1 MKKTA
6 FLTLAV
12 VVAWAFT
19 GCGQK
24 PASHQ
29 EGESEAAHGGHDHGE
44 SGAEGAKYSEG
55 KGIEL
60 MEETGKAI
68 GLVTAEAEERELTP
82 MVPVEAQ
89 VYRAASEPSRPGREQ
104 TGSAYATAF
113 LPPRLA
119 GSLKAGDSAAV
130 HTATGEFSAR
140 VWRIEPAS
148 RDAVNNEEVILEIAD
163 KDAALR
169 VGEFVS
175 GAVTRSGGAASVVAI
190 PRSAVLETATGK
202 FVFVENGRFLLR
214 APVTTG
220 AESADYIEIA
230 DGLYAGDV
238 VAIQPV
244 ETLYLIELRS
254 TKGGGHS
261 H

>member
-1 MKKTA
+1 MRKKV
-6 FLTLAV
+6 FLAV
-12 VVAWAFT
+12 ALAAAWASS
-19 GCGQK
+19 GCGPK
-24 PASHQ
+24 SPGHR
-29 EGESEAAHGGHDHGE
+29 EGESEEAHGGHDHGE
-44 SGAEGAKYSEG
+44 SAAEGAKYSDG
-55 KGIEL
+55 KGIQL
-60 MEETGKAI
+60 MEETAKAI
-68 GLVTAEAEERELTP
+68 GLVTAEAEERELTS
-82 MVPVEAQ
+82 VVRVEAQ
-89 VYRAASEPSRPGREQ
+89 VYRSASERSRPEREHS
-104 TGSAYATAF
+104 GSAYATAF

-119 GSLKAGDSAAV
+119 SSLRAGDPATV
-130 HTATGEFSAR
+130 RTGTGEFSAR
-140 VWRIEPAS
+140 VWKIETIS

-175 GAVTRSGGAASVVAI
+175 GAVTRSGGAASVVAV

-214 APVTTG
+214 TPVTTG

-230 DGLYAGDV
+230 DGLYSGDV
-238 VAIQPV
+238 VATHPV

>member
-1 MKKTA
+1 MRKTVVLA
-6 FLTLAV
+6 LAAVMAWTLA
-12 VVAWAFT
+12 
-19 GCGQK
+19 GCGPK
-24 PASHQ
+24 VVGHQ
-29 EGESEAAHGGHDHGE
+29 EGESEEEHGGHEHGE

-55 KGIEL
+55 KGIQL
-60 MEETGKAI
+60 MPETGKAI
-68 GLVTAEAEERELTP
+68 GLSIAEAEERELTP
-82 MVPVEAQ
+82 TVAVEAQ
-89 VYRAASEPSRPGREQ
+89 VYRSASEPSRPGLEQ

-119 GSLKAGDSAAV
+119 SSLKMGDPASV
-130 HTATGEFSAR
+130 RTGGVEFSAR
-140 VWRIEPAS
+140 VWKIESIS

-163 KDAALR
+163 SEAVLR

-175 GAVTRSGGAASVVAI
+175 GAVTRPGGAATVVAI
-190 PRSAVLETATGK
+190 PRAAVLETATGK

-214 APVTTG
+214 IPVTTG

-230 DGLYAGDV
+230 DGLYSGDV
-238 VAIQPV
+238 VATHPV

>member
-1 MKKTA
+1 MKSTM
-6 FLTLAV
+6 FLTLALT
-12 VVAWAFT
+12 VAWAFA
-19 GCGQK
+19 GCGPK
-24 PASHQ
+24 SAGHQ
-29 EGESEAAHGGHDHGE
+29 AGESEEAHGGHDHGE

-55 KGIEL
+55 KGIQL

-68 GLVTAEAEERELTP
+68 GLATAEAEERELTP

-89 VYRAASEPSRPGREQ
+89 VYRSSSEPSRPGREQ

-119 GSLKAGDSAAV
+119 SSLKTGDSAEV
-130 HTATGEFSAR
+130 HTTGGKFSAR
-140 VWRIEPAS
+140 VWKIESVS

-163 KDAALR
+163 ADAALR

-175 GAVTRSGGAASVVAI
+175 GAVTRSGGTAAVVAI

-214 APVTTG
+214 TPVTTG

-238 VAIQPV
+238 VATQPV

>member
-1 MKKTA
+1 MKRA
-6 FLTLAV
+6 VLLTLV
-12 VVAWAFT
+12 VGVALSVA
-19 GCGQK
+19 GCGPK
-24 PASHQ
+24 SAGRQ
-29 EGESEAAHGGHDHGE
+29 EGKSEEAHAGHDHGE

-55 KGIEL
+55 KGIQL
-60 MEETGKAI
+60 MKETAAAI

-82 MVPVEAQ
+82 VVSVEAQ

-113 LPPRLA
+113 LPPSLA
-119 GSLKAGDSAAV
+119 SLLKAGDSAAV
-130 HTATGEFSAR
+130 HTATGKFSAR
-140 VWRIEPAS
+140 VWKIESVS

-163 KDAALR
+163 QKALLR

-175 GAVTRSGGAASVVAI
+175 GAVTRSGGAAAVVAI
-190 PRSAVLETATGK
+190 PRSAVLETATGR
-202 FVFVENGRFLLR
+202 FVFVENGKFLLR
-214 APVTTG
+214 TPVTTG

-238 VAIQPV
+238 VATQPV